1 MFVFHLLSLF
11 YSANSAEP
19 VNVSAPQR
27 NNPHGH
33 GVLTLVQDL
42 ALAIR
47 LLRKSPAFTLLALLC
62 LGLGIGVNASI
73 FSLLDSI
80 YLRPLPVGNAE
91 RVTVFSRGG
100 NPLFSY
106 PEYRALRDRN
116 QSLEGLAISDPEE
129 SDLSFEGNAILIGA
143 EPVSANY
150 AAVLG
155 ARTILGRWFRRDNE
169 PAAVISYHAWQQLF
183 HQDPAVLGKT
193 VRSESHAYTVV
204 GVAPREFGGIYA
216 PLRID
221 LWIPFR
227 YWAGNDS
234 ENRQGMLFGCLKRGI
249 GVSQAAAELTTIAT
263 LIHRENPQIAKDVTA
278 PLELELVRGIPNP
291 VGRRQ
296 AMPVVILLMTV
307 VALVLLIAC
316 MNVGNLLVARGMGR
330 QREIAVRFA
339 LGAGRTRVLRQ
350 LMIENLLLGAL
361 GGIAGIFVA
370 YATNRLLVASLPM
383 LPFGEAFRIDLPLD
397 FRVLLFTGSVALFS
411 ALLFGLLPAVQSSRG
426 DLASVLK
433 GTNMTGGRLRLRAA
447 MLTGQIALSLMLLLT
462 AGLFARLVI
471 RFHNLDPGFA
481 SANRLYA
488 PAFVPA
494 PQFTPAS
501 GRVFY
506 DQTLARL
513 RALSGVRGAS
523 LTTRLPMY
531 AAGIPAT
538 CVAREGDH
546 PTPATSTTIDRGFL
560 GTLRIPLVEGRDFAR
575 TDKAD
580 GPPVAIVNQT
590 LAHRLWPNQAALSHT
605 FQLGCDHPRTFQVV
619 GVARD
624 SKIRSLNEVT
634 PPHVYL
640 PFSQAYESGIVF
652 LVIETAGDP
661 GPMAEHIRQT
671 LVSADPDFRTY
682 GVRRLRDSLDAS
694 FWQAR
699 FELWVLGI
707 LGALALVLAAVGM
720 YGVLAY
726 HVTARTREIGIR
738 MALGA
743 RPREVVQLVIAQGLR
758 VTVAG
763 IAIGLLISAAASR
776 LLATLLQGVSPT
788 DPVTWSSAVVVWMAV
803 ALVACWAPARRATRA
818 EPAMALREE

>member
-1 MFVFHLLSLF
+1 M
-11 YSANSAEP
+11 
-19 VNVSAPQR
+19 
-27 NNPHGH
+27 
-33 GVLTLVQDL
+33 QDF

-47 LLRKSPAFTLLALLC
+47 LLRKSPAFTFLALLC
-62 LGLGIGVNASI
+62 LALGIGVNASI
-73 FSLLDSI
+73 FSLLDSV
-80 YLRPLPVGNAE
+80 YLRPLPVGNAD
-91 RVTVFSRGG
+91 RVAVFSRGG
-100 NPLFSY
+100 SPLFSY

-116 QSLEGLAISDPEE
+116 QSFEGLAISEPEE

-150 AAVLG
+150 SAVLG
-155 ARTILGRWFRRDNE
+155 ARTIMGRWFTREDE
-169 PAAVISYHAWQQLF
+169 PEAVISYHAWQELF
-183 HQDPAVLGKT
+183 HGHPGVLGKT

-204 GVAPREFGGIYA
+204 GVAHPEFAGIYA

-221 LWIPFR
+221 LWVPFR
-227 YWAGNDS
+227 YWAGNDAD
-234 ENRQGMLFGCLKRGI
+234 NRRGMVFGCLKRGV
-249 GVSQAAAELTTIAT
+249 GVSRAVAELNAVAT
-263 LIHRENPQIAKDVTA
+263 LIHRENPDKAKDAVA
-278 PLELELVRGIPNP
+278 PLLLELVRGIPNP
-291 VGRRQ
+291 VGRQQ
-296 AMPVVILLMTV
+296 AMPVVILLMSV
-307 VALVLLIAC
+307 VALVLLIAS

-339 LGAGRTRVLRQ
+339 LGAVRARVLRQ
-350 LMIENLLLGAL
+350 LMTENLALGVL

-370 YATNRLLVASLPM
+370 YATNRLLVASLPL
-383 LPFGEAFRIDLPLD
+383 LPFGEVFRIDLPLD
-397 FRVLLFTGSVALFS
+397 FRVLLYTGSVALLA
-411 ALLFGLLPAVQSSRG
+411 ALLFGLLPALQSSRG
-426 DLASVLK
+426 ELAAVLK
-433 GTNMTGGRLRLRAA
+433 GTSIAGGRLRLRLA
-447 MLTGQIALSLMLLLT
+447 MLTGQIALSLVLLLT
-462 AGLFARLVI
+462 AGLFARLVV

-513 RALSGVRGAS
+513 RALPGVRSAS

-531 AAGIPAT
+531 AAGIAGT
-538 CVAREGDH
+538 CIAREGDH

-560 GTLRIPLVEGRDFAR
+560 DTLRIPLLEGREFAS
-575 TDKAD
+575 TDKAG

-590 LAHRLWPNQAALSHT
+590 LARRLWLNEPAVGRTLQV
-605 FQLGCDHPRTFQVV
+605 GCDHPRTLQVV

-624 SKIRSLNEVT
+624 SKTRSMNEVT
-634 PPHVYL
+634 LPHVYL
-640 PFSQAYESGIVF
+640 PFSQAYEGGIVF
-652 LVIETAGDP
+652 LVVETAGDP
-661 GPMAEHIRQT
+661 GLLVERVRQT
-671 LVSADPDFRTY
+671 LASADPEFRTY
-682 GVRRLRDSLDAS
+682 GVRRLSDSLDAS

-743 RPREVVQLVIAQGLR
+743 RSREVVQLITAQGLR
-758 VTVAG
+758 VTTGG
-763 IAIGLLISAAASR
+763 IAIGLFISAMASR
-776 LLATLLQGVSPT
+776 LLSTLLQGVSPT
-788 DPVTWSSAVVVWMAV
+788 DTVTWLSAVGVWIAV
-803 ALVACWAPARRATRA
+803 ALVACWLPARRATRA
-818 EPAMALREE
+818 EPVVALREE